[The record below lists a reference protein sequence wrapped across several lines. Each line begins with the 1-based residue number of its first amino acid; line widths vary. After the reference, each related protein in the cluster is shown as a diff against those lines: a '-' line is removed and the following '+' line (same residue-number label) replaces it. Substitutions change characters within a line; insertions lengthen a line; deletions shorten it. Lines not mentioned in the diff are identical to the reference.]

1 MDEQQQRQRDL
12 AERLARIV
20 DPSSP
25 QAVAA
30 AVAFLLTFYV
40 GLALAYR
47 DAIPL
52 FEAPDEPSH
61 LHYAAFVYE
70 HHRLPRQHPLE
81 VPGEGMQAPFVYV
94 VAAPLLGNT
103 GLDVAW
109 VAREI
114 SRATFPFYSDPKASG
129 GSAAITSTSH
139 GYREFA
145 TDGSLETL
153 RVLRSTSLVFGLL
166 TVILTFAAVWRLS
179 RDARFAL
186 LAGSLV
192 AFNPQFLFSSGYFSN
207 DPAAAAIG
215 AAGLWIVVR
224 VFEEPLGPARRHY
237 VAGALLIAL
246 GALIKTSTLPGLAA
260 GAVTLIAIDRRAR
273 REVWID
279 TSTAAALVLLLAG
292 PYLIWAAEH
301 RGGLL
306 GVNAGVASAVGMV
319 GSDRVGQLPYLA
331 VFYWDYTF
339 ESFWARFGWFNVT
352 VQRPALL
359 AFFAVTWT
367 GVLGWIAGRRARLPA
382 DALRSST
389 LRNYLFAAFGATLAA
404 HFAMNVAI
412 VNCQGRLLFAS
423 VSQIAFLLALGIVR
437 LIGTQRRLLPV
448 TVAVVIALIV
458 LDVYCLRGVLIPAYR

>member
-1 MDEQQQRQRDL
+1 MDEHQQRQRDL

-30 AVAFLLTFYV
+30 AAAFVLTIYA

-70 HHRLPRQHPLE
+70 HQRLPSQDE
-81 VPGEGMQAPFVYV
+81 VPGAGSEPPLVYAL
-94 VAAPLLGNT
+94 AAPLLGNT
-103 GLDVAW
+103 GLDTTA
-109 VAREI
+109 ATRELG
-114 SRATFPFYSDPKASG
+114 RATFSFYSEMAAAG
-129 GSAAITSTSH
+129 GSAALTSRSPGH
-139 GYREFA
+139 REFA
-145 TDGSLETL
+145 TDGSLEPL
-153 RVLRSTSLVFGLL
+153 RVLRSTSFAFGLL

-215 AAGLWIVVR
+215 AAGLWLVVR
-224 VFEEPLGPARRHY
+224 AFEEPLGPTRRYY
-237 VAGALLIAL
+237 VAAAIVIAAGALIETYT
-246 GALIKTSTLPGLAA
+246 IPGLVAA
-260 GAVTLIAIDRRAR
+260 AATLFAIDRRAR
-273 REVWID
+273 RVAWID
-279 TSTAAALVLLLAG
+279 TGVAAALALLLTA
-292 PYLIWAAEH
+292 PYLIWATGN

-306 GVNAGVASAVGMV
+306 GVDFPGDSPVGMSALQFG
-319 GSDRVGQLPYLA
+319 GSLPYLA
-331 VFYWDYTF
+331 VFYWDYTL

-352 VQRPALL
+352 VSRPAQL
-359 AFFAVTWT
+359 AFFAITWT
-367 GVLGWIAGRRARLPA
+367 GVLGWIAGRRGRLPENG
-382 DALRSST
+382 LRSPV
-389 LRNYLFAAFGATLAA
+389 LRNYLFAAFGTTLAA
-404 HFAMNVAI
+404 HFLVNAAI
-412 VNCQGRLLFAS
+412 VNCQGRLLFAT

-437 LIGTQRRLLPV
+437 LVGSPQRLLPLTV
-448 TVAVVIALIV
+448 TVVFALLV
-458 LDVYCLRGVLIPAYR
+458 LDVYCLRWVLIPAYR